1 MKRTGRLAAVCAEL
15 SSCARFADV
24 GCDHGYCTQFMLENG
39 LCRSAVISDVSAKSL
54 AKAEKLLQAY
64 IEEGRVQSVCCA
76 GLSAVPPCDEVL
88 IAGMGGEEIVSILR
102 EGFLPPQLVLQPM
115 KNAPKVRAFLLES
128 GYRILHDYTYFEG
141 RKRYHILRAAKAPA
155 EEELSAGDVQG
166 YGAAELAF
174 GRDNLLTP
182 SAAFLRYLEGEI
194 AALGA
199 RMAAANGPLPAAKR
213 RLQLAEAALAAAR
226 GGRHEHP

>member
-15 SSCARFADV
+15 SPCDRFADV

-64 IEEGRVQSVCCA
+64 IGEGRVQSVCCA

-88 IAGMGGEEIVSILR
+88 VAGMGGEEIVSILR

-115 KNAPKVRAFLLES
+115 KNAPKLRRFLLER
-128 GYRILHDYTYFEG
+128 GYAIERDFTFTDTKHYDL
-141 RKRYHILRAAKAPA
+141 LRAVR
-155 EEELSAGDVQG
+155 GGQG
-166 YGAAELAF
+166 RAYGARELAF
-174 GRDNLLTP
+174 GYDNIHSP
-182 SAAFLRYLEGEI
+182 SAEFLSLVEEEI
-194 AALGA
+194 QKCRA
-199 RMAAANGPLPAAKR
+199 R
-213 RLQLAEAALAAAR
+213 LAAA
-226 GGRHEHP
+226 GRQVPAVQARLNELAEVRDEIEGRI